1 MLRLVEL
8 ALFLSPFLAFGAW
21 RYFSSEPGPSI
32 RVLIAA
38 VCVVVVLA
46 AALMWLGE
54 DRAISPH
61 DAYAPARYE
70 NGHIIAGHGVPQ

>member
-8 ALFLSPFLAFGAW
+8 ALFLSPFLAFATW
-21 RYFSSEPGPSI
+21 RYFSSGPGLSN
-32 RVLIAA
+32 RVVFSAA
-38 VCVVVVLA
+38 CVIVILA

-70 NGHIIAGHGVPQ
+70 NGRIIAGHGVPQ

>member
-8 ALFLSPFLAFGAW
+8 ALFLSPFLAFAAW
-21 RYFSSEPGPSI
+21 RYFSSEPGPSTRI
-32 RVLIAA
+32 VIAA
-38 VCVVVVLA
+38 ACLIIVLA
-46 AALMWLGE
+46 VALIWLGG

-70 NGHIIAGHGVPQ
+70 DGHIIAGHGVPK